1 MPAQDLTLIQ
11 QSEVMRQGVVD
22 HQWITRFGFTA
33 CAGKAKLLVQPLTC
47 RQSCIIGTQFAIG
60 QATAETCR
68 RRTNGCWRYR
78 LVELKQT
85 ANCRTQ

>member
-47 RQSCIIGTQFAIG
+47 RQ
-60 QATAETCR
+60 
-68 RRTNGCWRYR
+68 
-78 LVELKQT
+78 L
-85 ANCRTQ
+85 